1 MTTMYKAG
9 ADTVV
14 AYKIISTILGLSV
27 TVRLTECLTKTPP
40 ASLRLALGGVLLGF
54 FLYDYRN

>member
-1 MTTMYKAG
+1 MYKAG